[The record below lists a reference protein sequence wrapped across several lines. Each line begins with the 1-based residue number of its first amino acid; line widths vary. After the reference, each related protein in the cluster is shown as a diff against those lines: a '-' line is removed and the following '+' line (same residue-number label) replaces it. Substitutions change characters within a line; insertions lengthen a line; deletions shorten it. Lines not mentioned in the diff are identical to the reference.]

1 MKLTFSFVFTLIFL
15 TSCSTIRSTSTWPQD
30 IPPRSYFVDYYEE
43 RVTDK
48 DLLSQNE
55 YLTWIHRFY
64 FGWELYA
71 RGWIKSTDVLSKT
84 LEDHDDSQLAKE
96 KALLLG
102 RVVSPE
108 WAKSKGDRVINTRHL
123 NIWGNVIN
131 ESIVRKEQLAIL
143 DKILFD
149 ANALLEKK
157 IRPRDITFNRYY
169 KVEEFGEFG
178 DGDDF
183 S

>member
-1 MKLTFSFVFTLIFL
+1 MKLTFFFIFTLAFL
-15 TSCSTIRSTSTWPQD
+15 TSCATIKPTSDWHQD
-30 IPPRSYFVDYYEE
+30 IPPRPYFIDYYEAN
-43 RVTDK
+43 VTDK
-48 DLLSQNE
+48 DILSQND
-55 YLTWIHRFY
+55 YLIWIHRFY

-71 RGWIKSTDVLSKT
+71 RGWIKSTEALSKT
-84 LEDHDDSQLAKE
+84 LDNHDDSQLAKE

-102 RVVSPE
+102 SIVSPE

-123 NIWGNVIN
+123 NIWGNVLN
-131 ESIVRKEQLAIL
+131 ESIVRKEQLIIL

-149 ANALLEKK
+149 VNALLEKK

-169 KVEEFGEFG
+169 KVEEFG